1 MTENEEELSE
11 LEQLREENRQLRL
24 QLAEQAAEGYIAA
37 HLQLADRRVEAARS
51 ALSDACALAA
61 TDDTGQD
68 YEAEVEQ
75 AAADYIAAQDQRL
88 RQRDPEQYEEM
99 RQMGMLR

>member
-11 LEQLREENRQLRL
+11 LEQLREENRRLR
-24 QLAEQAAEGYIAA
+24 
-37 HLQLADRRVEAARS
+37 LQLADRRVESARS

-68 YEAEVEQ
+68 YEREVEQ
-75 AAADYIAAQDQRL
+75 AAEDYIAAQDQRL
-88 RQRDPEQYEEM
+88 RQRDPDQYEEM
-99 RQMGMLR
+99 RQMGMLG